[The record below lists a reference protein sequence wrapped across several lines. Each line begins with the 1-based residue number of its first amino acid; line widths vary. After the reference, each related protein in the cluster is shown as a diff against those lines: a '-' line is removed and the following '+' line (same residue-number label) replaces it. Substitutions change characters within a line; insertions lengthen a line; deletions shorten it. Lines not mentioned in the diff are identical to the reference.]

1 MYNRICDSQDPD
13 YKLKFA
19 KAVLQ
24 KDFVILNAEEPLY
37 DFLGKNSAS
46 FFNKLI
52 RPDCEEEFLF
62 ACSSM
67 GPGDT
72 YSIITFLRDKN
83 DNYHPVD
90 IHISKSRL
98 FENGDWFYTADIY
111 SIDRIETSFLT
122 SQQKMDKY
130 RMFMEISGV
139 VYMEF
144 WPDTGRIVFYD

>member
-52 RPDCEEEFLF
+52 RPD
-62 ACSSM
+62 
-67 GPGDT
+67 
-72 YSIITFLRDKN
+72 
-83 DNYHPVD
+83 
-90 IHISKSRL
+90 
-98 FENGDWFYTADIY
+98 
-111 SIDRIETSFLT
+111 
-122 SQQKMDKY
+122 
-130 RMFMEISGV
+130 
-139 VYMEF
+139 
-144 WPDTGRIVFYD
+144 

>member
-1 MYNRICDSQDPD
+1 MYNRICDSKDPD

-62 ACSSM
+62 ACHSM
-67 GPGDT
+67 KPGDK

-83 DNYHPVD
+83 DNYHPLTY
-90 IHISKSRL
+90 ISACQSR
-98 FENGDWFYTADIY
+98 
-111 SIDRIETSFLT
+111 SRMETGFILPT
-122 SQQKMDKY
+122 Y
-130 RMFMEISGV
+130 
-139 VYMEF
+139 
-144 WPDTGRIVFYD
+144 IV